1 MRVAI
6 VHDWVTGLRGGE
18 RVLDQ
23 VARLFPDADLYTLF
37 YEAGTT
43 TDRIDRLNIQ
53 TSPLDRIPGLRRRYH
68 WALPLL
74 PWAARRF
81 FLRDYDLVLS
91 IHHAVAKAVRVAPGT
106 PHLCYCLTPMRYI
119 WDQSD
124 AYLGRGARRLIATPL
139 VSALRHFDRRST
151 QSVTRFV
158 AISRCVA
165 DRIERHYG
173 RRASLLHPPVEV
185 ERFQIDPSA
194 SGKSYLLITS
204 FAPYKYAE
212 IAIDAVSRLGRPM
225 IVVGDGPSRRRLQ
238 KQAPKHIQF
247 LGRVSE
253 DQLVELVQQS
263 RALLQPQEE
272 DFGIAALEAQSAGR
286 PVIAFDRGGA
296 TETVRPWREDRRAGA
311 TGVWFSKQNADA
323 MAEAILRFESVE
335 RFFDPR
341 AIRDHALQFS
351 SDQFRSGLRYEI
363 EALVGATPS
372 AAPTP

>member
-23 VARLFPDADLYTLF
+23 VADLFPDADLYTLF

-43 TDRIDRLNIQ
+43 TERIDRLRVQ
-53 TSPLDRIPGLRRRYH
+53 TSFLDRVPGLRRRYH
-68 WALPLL
+68 WALPLF

-81 FLRDYDLVLS
+81 MLRDYDLVLS
-91 IHHAVAKAVRVAPGT
+91 IHHAVAKAIRLTPGT

-124 AYLGRGARRLIATPL
+124 AYLGRGARRVVAAPL
-139 VSALRHFDRRST
+139 VSALRRFDRRS
-151 QSVTRFV
+151 SDAVTRFV
-158 AISRCVA
+158 AISRSVA

-173 RRASLLHPPVEV
+173 RRASLLYPPVDV
-185 ERFQIDPSA
+185 ERFQIDPNA
-194 SGKSYLLITS
+194 EGKAYLLITS
-204 FAPYKYAE
+204 FAPYKRAE
-212 IAIDAVSRLGRPM
+212 VAIGAAARLGRPLV
-225 IVVGDGPSRRRLQ
+225 VVGDGPARRHLE
-238 KQAPKHIQF
+238 KNAPKHIRF
-247 LGRVSE
+247 LGRVPE
-253 DQLVELVQQS
+253 DQLVGLVQQS

-272 DFGIAALEAQSAGR
+272 DFGIAALEAQAAGR

-311 TGVWFSKQNADA
+311 TGVWFSKQH
-323 MAEAILRFESVE
+323 AEALAEAMLRFESLE

-351 SDQFRSGLRYEI
+351 SDRFRSGLRYEI
-363 EALVGATPS
+363 EALLGAS
-372 AAPTP
+372 ADGVSAS